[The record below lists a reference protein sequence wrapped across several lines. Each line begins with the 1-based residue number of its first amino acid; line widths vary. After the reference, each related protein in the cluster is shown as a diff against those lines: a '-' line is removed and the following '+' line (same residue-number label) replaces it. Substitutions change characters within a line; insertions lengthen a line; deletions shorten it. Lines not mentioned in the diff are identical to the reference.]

1 MQQRK
6 QRLNQGVDW
15 TETFQ
20 PTVITQGLIQPTLM
34 PKRRKPAPK
43 RDLRSRLADILAKR
57 FETRHGLSPEEARA
71 KAERLVRSGD
81 EPAGP
86 PLRAKIV
93 AIR

>member
-6 QRLNQGVDW
+6 EQPSQEIVYS
-15 TETFQ
+15 EMFQ
-20 PTVITQGLIQPTLM
+20 PTVTTLSAQPILM
-34 PKRRKPAPK
+34 PGRRKPARK
-43 RDLRSRLADILAKR
+43 KDLRSRLADILAKR

-81 EPAGP
+81 EPAAP
-86 PLRAKIV
+86 PLRSKIV